1 MRAGVPKEFQIAL
14 VGHAAAEG
22 TKDRAKN
29 DTIDRYGRGYP
40 VAVLNDQL
48 QKVAYLGLDLSHLAA
63 VAKFF
68 D

>member
-1 MRAGVPKEFQIAL
+1 M

-22 TKDRAKN
+22 AKGRVKN

-40 VAVLNDQL
+40 VAVLNEQL
-48 QKVAYLGLDLSHLAA
+48 QKVAYPGLDLSHLSAI
-63 VAKFF
+63 AKLF